1 MANEAHIGIGNS
13 GTFVGIKQEV
23 GNITKSIA
31 TSAKDFRADIRKK
44 FLPQGTKA
52 PNDNSGDFKGA
63 QFAQNNVLPDWR
75 VKLSIPDVWLTSLDD
90 AIWAPLIETDQCF
103 IFPYTPTMMIDYQ
116 VGYSPTK
123 PIHSNYPFYAYQ
135 NSEPSKLQITSDFT
149 VETEEEGKYWISA
162 QHYLKSITKMAY
174 GNNDTIST
182 GAPPPI
188 VKLNG
193 YGNHMFKDVPV
204 VIQNFNTDLANDVD
218 YMLIKDFGGDSKGTY
233 VPVKSTVSVGVQM
246 VHSRQKIRT
255 FSLEKFIQG
264 DYVNTGEFR

>member
-1 MANEAHIGIGNS
+1 MSTEASIG
-13 GTFVGIKQEV
+13 V
-23 GNITKSIA
+23 GNNGVFGGLAHEAKGMVTSVT
-31 TSAKDFRADIRKK
+31 TSAQNFGLEMRKSL
-44 FLPQGTKA
+44 LPKGTKA
-52 PNDNSGDFKGA
+52 KNDSSGDFKGA
-63 QFAQNNVLPDWR
+63 QFAEGNVLPDWR

-90 AIWAPLIETDQCF
+90 AIWSPLIETDQCF
-103 IFPYTPTMMIDYQ
+103 VFPYTPTIMLSYSA
-116 VGYSPTK
+116 GYTPTK

-135 NSEPSKLQITSDFT
+135 NSSVEGLSIAGEFT
-149 VETEEEGKYWISA
+149 VETVEEGKYWIAA
-162 QHYLKSITKMAY
+162 QHYLRSVTKMAY

-193 YGNHMFKDVPV
+193 YGNHIFKDIPV
-204 VIQNFNTDLANDVD
+204 IIQSFNMELTNDVD
-218 YMLIKDFGGDSKGTY
+218 YMLIKDHGGDAKGTY
-233 VPVKSTVSVGVQM
+233 VPVRSTIAVQAQI

>member
-1 MANEAHIGIGNS
+1 MADEAFVGFGSN
-13 GTFVGIKQEV
+13 GTFAGIKQEV
-23 GNITKSIA
+23 GNIATSVT

-52 PNDNSGDFKGA
+52 PNDSSGDFKGA

-103 IFPYTPTMMIDYQ
+103 IFPYTPTIMLAYSA
-116 VGYSPTK
+116 GYSPTK

-135 NSEPSKLQITSDFT
+135 NSSVEGLSIAGEFT

-162 QHYLKSITKMAY
+162 QHYLKSVTKMAY

-193 YGNHMFKDVPV
+193 YGNHIFKDIPV
-204 VIQNFNTDLANDVD
+204 VIQGFNMELTNDVD
-218 YMLIKDFGGDSKGTY
+218 YMLIKDHGGDSKGTY
-233 VPVKSTVSVGVQM
+233 VPVRSTISIQAQI